1 VAYSFTYFLF
11 FIFLTAAVA
20 GWNWPYIAKLM
31 PVYVAAI
38 PGLILIVLQL
48 ARDAFRKTPAAEAS
62 DGSVDMDEV
71 YNVKLEKKVEIRRT
85 FIFFGCFIGGAV
97 GIWLLGIVIA
107 LPLLVLLYT
116 LIEGKERWTSALVM
130 TACTYLLIWGLFEY
144 MLETRWPAGL
154 LFGY

>member
-71 YNVKLEKKVEIRRT
+71 YNVKLEKKVELRRS
-85 FIFFGCFIGGAV
+85 FIFFGWFIGGAV
-97 GIWLLGIVIA
+97 AIWLLGIVIA